1 MPTYYIDDIKLSS
14 YNDDTLKGF
23 VQDSTENSSLFYT
36 QQGIFT
42 VQKDKLFRVSFD
54 NDIVEY
60 DAHKGWSI
68 TIDNNVEVL
77 SPVSSQIPNDY
88 YVRRIEIVNY
98 KVPGNNHALLTL
110 TYEKQTVI
118 DAFFQSEHNLNSPM
132 LQTTI
137 DTFLSNL
144 N

>member
-14 YNDDTLKGF
+14 YNDDTLRGF
-23 VQDSTENSSLFYT
+23 VLDSTECSSLFYT
-36 QQGIFT
+36 QHGIFT
-42 VQKDKLFRVSFD
+42 VQRGKLFRVTFD

-60 DAHKGWSI
+60 DAHRGWSV
-68 TIDNNVEVL
+68 TIDNKTEVL
-77 SPVSSQIPNDY
+77 SPISSQIPNDY
-88 YVRRIEIVNY
+88 YVRRIEVVNY
-98 KVPGNNHALLTL
+98 KVPGNNHAYLTL
-110 TYEKQTVI
+110 TYERDIII
-118 DAFFQSEHNLNSPM
+118 DAFFKSEHNLSTPM

>member
-1 MPTYYIDDIKLSS
+1 MPVYYIDDIKLSS
-14 YNDDTLKGF
+14 YNYDTLKEF
-23 VQDSTENSSLFYT
+23 VQDSTKTSSLFYT
-36 QQGIFT
+36 QHGIFT
-42 VQKDKLFRVSFD
+42 LQKGKLFRVSFD

-60 DAHKGWSI
+60 DTHNGWSI
-68 TIDNNVEVL
+68 TIDNKVEVL

-88 YVRRIEIVNY
+88 YVRRIEVVNY

-118 DAFFQSEHNLNSPM
+118 DAFFQSKHNLNSPM

>member
-1 MPTYYIDDIKLSS
+1 MPTYYIDNIKLSS

-23 VQDSTENSSLFYT
+23 VQHSNEISSLFYT
-36 QQGIFT
+36 KQGIFT
-42 VQKDKLFRVSFD
+42 VQKGKLFKILFN
-54 NDIVEY
+54 NDIVGK

-68 TIDNNVEVL
+68 TIDNTVKSL
-77 SPVSSQIPNDY
+77 LPVSSQIPNDY
-88 YVRRIEIVNY
+88 YLRRIEVVNY
-98 KVPGNNHALLTL
+98 KVPGNNHAFLTL
-110 TYEKQTVI
+110 TYERDIVV
-118 DAFFQSEHNLNSPM
+118 DAFFKSEYNLNTPM

>member
-1 MPTYYIDDIKLSS
+1 MPTYYIDNIKLSS

-23 VQDSTENSSLFYT
+23 VKDSNEISSLFYT
-36 QQGIFT
+36 KQGIFT
-42 VQKDKLFRVSFD
+42 VQKGKLFKILFN
-54 NDIVEY
+54 NDIVGK

-68 TIDNNVEVL
+68 TIDNTVKTL
-77 SPVSSQIPNDY
+77 LPVSSQIPNDY
-88 YVRRIEIVNY
+88 YLRRIEVVNY
-98 KVPGNNHALLTL
+98 KVPGNNHAFLTL
-110 TYEKQTVI
+110 TYERDIVV
-118 DAFFQSEHNLNSPM
+118 DAFFKSEYNLNTPM

>member
-23 VQDSTENSSLFYT
+23 VQDSNEISSLLYT

-42 VQKDKLFRVSFD
+42 AKKGKLFRVSFD
-54 NDIVEY
+54 NDIVEQ
-60 DAHKGWSI
+60 DSHRGWSI
-68 TIDNNVEVL
+68 TIDNKVEIL
-77 SPVSSQIPNDY
+77 SPVSSQIPNNY
-88 YVRRIEIVNY
+88 YVSRNEVVNY
-98 KVPGNNHALLTL
+98 KVPGNNNAFLTL
-110 TYEKQTVI
+110 TYKKDIVI
-118 DAFFQSEHNLNSPM
+118 DAFFKSERNLNSPM
-132 LQTTI
+132 VQTTI